1 MNSFLHVICNGLQ
14 IPAPGLTV
22 AEARIKA
29 EKGKKKKHSGPEVPA
44 QADDAAKA
52 VQSQQKE
59 PAIST
64 PESIENGEVSV
75 KTQPTQEGA

>member
-1 MNSFLHVICNGLQ
+1 MSMFTDFVVNGLLL
-14 IPAPGLTV
+14 PAPGLTV
-22 AEARIKA
+22 SEARDMATNIT
-29 EKGKKKKHSGPEVPA
+29 GQDLPA
-44 QADDAAKA
+44 QAEEMAKA

-75 KTQPTQEGA
+75 KTQPTLKGA

>member
-1 MNSFLHVICNGLQ
+1 MNFFLSVVVNGLQ
-14 IPAPGLTV
+14 IPAPGLSV
-22 AEARIKA
+22 AEARDIATNNSTGQELPAKA
-29 EKGKKKKHSGPEVPA
+29 EEL
-44 QADDAAKA
+44 AKA

-59 PAIST
+59 PAVST